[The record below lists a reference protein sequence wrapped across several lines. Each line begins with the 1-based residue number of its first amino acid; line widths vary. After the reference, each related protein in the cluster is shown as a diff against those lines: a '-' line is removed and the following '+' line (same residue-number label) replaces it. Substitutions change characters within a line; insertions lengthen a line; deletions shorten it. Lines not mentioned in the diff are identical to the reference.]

1 MLTRICTFVLILGCV
16 CCLLISIPV
25 TAKEWRG
32 IVPLH
37 STRADV
43 RKLLGKPHSEESPS
57 SDLYEVAEGRVDI
70 MYVREKC
77 EQGLP
82 ANWGNWNVP
91 PDTVVNISISLNK
104 PIPLTELGVPNIKRF
119 EWYTDDSSTTY
130 YHDKK
135 QGIEYEVQDKKVTSI
150 TYGPTEKDSV
160 LLCNKNAPVIRY

>member
-1 MLTRICTFVLILGCV
+1 MRTRICTFVLTLGSV

-25 TAKEWRG
+25 TAKEWQG

-37 STRADV
+37 SNRADV
-43 RKLLGKPHSEESPS
+43 KKLLGKPLSEESS
-57 SDLYEVAEGRVDI
+57 SFDSYDVAEGRVEI

-104 PIPLTELGVPNIKRF
+104 PIPLTKLGVPNIKDSNGTPTIQAQLTTMTRRKASNTRF
-119 EWYTDDSSTTY
+119 RTKRSRASLMAQP
-130 YHDKK
+130 KK
-135 QGIEYEVQDKKVTSI
+135 TASCCATKMR
-150 TYGPTEKDSV
+150 P
-160 LLCNKNAPVIRY
+160 